1 MTRPPRL
8 AWIAWLVVCVVWGTT
23 YLGIRI
29 ALETIPPGLMAGF
42 RWTAAGLILAVVL
55 RMRGE
60 RLPGPRA
67 WPGIALLGLLLIGF
81 GNGFVVWA
89 EQYVPS
95 GLAAVVIAT
104 SPFWMMSSEA
114 IIGGE
119 RLTRRGL
126 AGLLIGFSGIVL
138 LVWPDLRA
146 GGERAAYFGAGLVAL
161 QLACAGW
168 AAGSS
173 WSKRHA
179 IEGSIVASTAL
190 QMLAGGLLMIGIGT
204 AAGEWRALTFTARTF
219 GALSYLTLAGSL
231 GAFVAYSYALR
242 HLPISTVSLY
252 AYVNPVIA
260 VVLGAVL
267 LDEPFGL
274 RVIVAATLVLLGLG
288 VVRYGGARDSARTA
302 IARDRSAGAHSGRTL
317 AACGPQPRQARS

>member
-29 ALETIPPGLMAGF
+29 ALETIPPALMAGF
-42 RWTAAGLILAVVL
+42 RWTAAGAILSIAL
-55 RMRGE
+55 LLRGE
-60 RLPGPRA
+60 RLPSRRA

-104 SPFWMMSSEA
+104 SPFWMMSAEA
-114 IIGGE
+114 LFGGE
-119 RLTRRGL
+119 RLTRRGFS
-126 AGLLIGFSGIVL
+126 GLLIGFSGIVL

-146 GGERAAYFGAGLVAL
+146 GGARAAYFGAGLVAL

-173 WSKRHA
+173 WSKRHT
-179 IEGSIVASTAL
+179 IEGNGLGSTAL
-190 QMLAGGLLMIGIGT
+190 QMLFGGILLLVLGA
-204 AAGEWRALTFTARTF
+204 AAGEWRALAFNARTF
-219 GALSYLTLAGSL
+219 GALSYLTMAGSL
-231 GAFVAYSYALR
+231 GAFVAYTYALR

-260 VVLGAVL
+260 VVLGAL
-267 LDEPFGL
+267 LLGEPFGV
-274 RVIVAATLVLLGLG
+274 RVIVSAALVLAGLA
-288 VVRYGGARDSARTA
+288 VVRYGGGAEPTSRPAA
-302 IARDRSAGAHSGRTL
+302 VRDRAGHAGVGRTL
-317 AACGPQPRQARS
+317 GPQPRQVRS